1 MSVKV
6 KMKANWSG
14 DIQAGLQKALLELTT
29 DVQRRAVIL
38 APIDTGALRTSG
50 NISPV
55 TDGYAIKFGS
65 SRVPYARR
73 QHFEH
78 KTQSGYLAKA
88 GENVARGNVSKYFKG
103 KV

>member
-6 KMKANWSG
+6 TMRHNWSG
-14 DIQAGLQKALLELTT
+14 NIQSGLQKGLLELTT

-38 APIDTGALRTSG
+38 APIDTGALRSSG
-50 NISPV
+50 QIAPV
-55 TDGYAIKFGS
+55 TDGYMIKFGS

-78 KTQSGYLAKA
+78 KTQRGYLAKA

>member
-6 KMKANWSG
+6 TMKPNWSSN
-14 DIQAGLQKALLELTT
+14 IQAGLQKGLLELTT
-29 DVQRRAVIL
+29 DVERRAVIL
-38 APIDTGALRTSG
+38 APIDTGALRTSA
-50 NISPV
+50 NIAPV

>member
-6 KMKANWSG
+6 KMNLNWSSN
-14 DIQAGLQKALLELTT
+14 IQAGLQKGLLELTT
-29 DVQRRAVIL
+29 DVERRAIIL
-38 APIDTGALRTSG
+38 APIDTGALRTSA
-50 NISPV
+50 NITPV

>member
-1 MSVKV
+1 MNL
-6 KMKANWSG
+6 NWSSN
-14 DIQAGLQKALLELTT
+14 IQAGLQKGLLELTT
-29 DVQRRAVIL
+29 DVERRAIIL
-38 APIDTGALRTSG
+38 APIDTGALRTSA
-50 NISPV
+50 NITPV